1 MTKGKKV
8 MDDFSHVE
16 LRRAED
22 LAEADGGEPADR
34 EGILAAGDRFT
45 ERVSP
50 CQKGT

>member
-1 MTKGKKV
+1 LSPGV
-8 MDDFSHVE
+8 VALEWRSE
-16 LRRAED
+16 N